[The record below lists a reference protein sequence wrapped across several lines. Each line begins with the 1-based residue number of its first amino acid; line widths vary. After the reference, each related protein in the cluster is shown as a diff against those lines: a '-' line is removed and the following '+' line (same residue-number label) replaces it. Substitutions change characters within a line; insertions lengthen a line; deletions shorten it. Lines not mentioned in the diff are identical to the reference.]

1 VKSFEAQHRSD
12 PLLYTPVVLFDSI
25 IEILARTDPD
35 SLRHSSFCSEFSHDH
50 AFVAKERQRL
60 TVPARKDEVSKLADH
75 YSSSPLGDLR
85 VERQGAHTTGSVPN
99 LCCRRNGC
107 FGVSEGMK

>member
-1 VKSFEAQHRSD
+1 MLLHPFMRRLVEVVFDGKPEAVGDVESAAAN
-12 PLLYTPVVLFDSI
+12 Y
-25 IEILARTDPD
+25 
-35 SLRHSSFCSEFSHDH
+35 H

-85 VERQGAHTTGSVPN
+85 VERQGAHTTGGVPN
-99 LCCRRNGC
+99 LCCRRNGW
-107 FGVSEGMK
+107 FGVSRE